1 MTLTDSRRPPAR
13 PDVLATIMDFAV
25 ASHARAAALL
35 LVVMLLAF
43 IPGVFQLPAI
53 DREEAR
59 IAQASKQMLETGDYF
74 AIRFQDLTEQGKPV
88 GAHWLQSAIV
98 ALGEAVG
105 VRNARTTIWL
115 YRIPS
120 LLAAIGAVL
129 LTYWAA
135 LALVSRRAALLAA
148 LMLAASVMLGV
159 EARLAKGETV
169 LLLVSVLAMGAL
181 ARIYVGAHRAAP
193 PDRRLAALFWAALAV
208 GVLLNGLTL
217 PLIAGLCVTTLAI
230 ADRSAGWLTR
240 LYPASG
246 FALFVAL
253 LLPWALFLALRR
265 DEILPLALARD
276 LLDLAVGQTG
286 HRAFAGTYA
295 LLFWVTFWP
304 GAALAGLAAPAVWAA
319 RHEPGA
325 RLLLAWLVP
334 AWILFELMTTKLPHY
349 VLPLY
354 PAAAVLIAGIIDP
367 HVLARARW
375 LVRGTM
381 WWFLFPAVASIGGI
395 AIMMLIGRQL
405 GLIAWPFAAAA
416 TIFGLL
422 AWRLYEVDGAASS
435 VMRAVIAS
443 VLLGIGIFG
452 VMLPSLGVVFPT
464 ASVVAAA
471 RSRNCPAPAAAAAGF
486 HEPSIVFQLGT
497 DTRLTDGGGAAEFL
511 RTGTCRVA
519 VVESRH
525 ERPFAVYAERVG
537 LRYLGG
543 PRIETYNF
551 NAGRWMT
558 LAVYYSEDFR

>member
-1 MTLTDSRRPPAR
+1 MTLIDSGRPPPR
-13 PDVLATIMDFAV
+13 RDLLATIMDAAV

-35 LVVMLLAF
+35 LAMMLLAF
-43 IPGVFQLPAI
+43 VPGVFQLPVI

-74 AIRFQDLTEQGKPV
+74 AIRFQDLTEQGQPV
-88 GAHWLQSAIV
+88 GTHWLQAASVAI
-98 ALGEAVG
+98 GEAVG
-105 VRNARTTIWL
+105 IRNARTTIWL
-115 YRIPS
+115 YRLPS

-135 LALVSRRAALLAA
+135 LALVSRRSALLAA
-148 LMLAASVMLGV
+148 LMLAASVTLGV
-159 EARLAKGETV
+159 EARLAKGETA
-169 LLLVSVLAMGAL
+169 LLLVAVTAMGAL
-181 ARIYVGAHRAAP
+181 ARLYVGARRNAP
-193 PDRRLAALFWAALAV
+193 PDRRMAAVFWAALAL

-217 PLIAGLCVTTLAI
+217 PLIAALCVATLAI
-230 ADRSAGWLTR
+230 ADRPAAWLSR

-246 FALFVAL
+246 LALFLAL

-276 LLDLAVGQTG
+276 LLDVAVGQTG
-286 HRAFAGTYA
+286 HRAFAGTYT

-325 RLLLAWLVP
+325 RVLLAWLVP
-334 AWILFELMTTKLPHY
+334 AWILFELMSTKLPHY

-367 HVLARARW
+367 HVLARVRW

-381 WWFLFPAVASIGGI
+381 WWFVFPVMASIGGI

-405 GLIAWPFAAAA
+405 GLVAWPFAAAA

-422 AWRLYEVDGAASS
+422 AWRLYEVDGASSS
-435 VMRAVIAS
+435 VLRAVIAS
-443 VLLGIGIFG
+443 VLLGVGMFGI
-452 VMLPSLGVVFPT
+452 MLPSLGVVFPT
-464 ASVVAAA
+464 ASVASAA
-471 RSRNCPAPAAAAAGF
+471 RSRNCPIPAAAAAGF

-497 DTRLTDGGGAAEFL
+497 DTRLTDGAGAAEFL
-511 RTGTCRVA
+511 RSGRCRVA
-519 VVESRH
+519 VVDSRH
-525 ERPFAVYAERVG
+525 ERPFATYAERVG